1 MKNSLDD
8 RIEDYLNGVLSDE
21 DTKRFEEELLK
32 EDVATEFREVLFMKE
47 LLRDI
52 PPHEPPP
59 GLVNRIEKSLMREK
73 REIVE
78 KPEYRERS
86 GFGKI
91 ADAFKLGLSWP
102 RYALSGISGGTGV
115 IKDSFSG
122 INTVSYSLGPLR
134 APARKG
140 INSIRSPKRPLWK
153 IALSRLW

>member
-1 MKNSLDD
+1 M
-8 RIEDYLNGVLSDE
+8 R
-21 DTKRFEEELLK
+21 
-32 EDVATEFREVLFMKE
+32 E

-59 GLVNRIEKSLMREK
+59 GLVDRIEKSLMREK
-73 REIVE
+73 RQAVE
-78 KPEYRERS
+78 SPEQRERS

-102 RYALSGISGGTGV
+102 RYGLKGISGGTGV
-115 IKDSFSG
+115 LKDSFSG

-134 APARKG
+134 EPARKG
-140 INSIRSPKRPLWK
+140 IDSIRHPKKPLWK